1 MGKHSVGAS
10 RTSMD
15 SVFVQRIKQS
25 RELTVNSF
33 MSLPELLM
41 DLALVPSVLRFMSS
55 DYLHMLQQVYLIL
68 VKLSLNTA

>member
-1 MGKHSVGAS
+1 
-10 RTSMD
+10 
-15 SVFVQRIKQS
+15 
-25 RELTVNSF
+25 
-33 MSLPELLM
+33 M